1 MILEAGPALGSWAPP
16 EPGRWG
22 PQYTIHCI

>member
-1 MILEAGPALGSWAPP
+1 MYAGPALGGWGPS

-22 PQYTIHCI
+22 PQYAIHCI